1 MQVQLLGME
10 DINFS
15 NDKGEVIK
23 GSNIYVSFKDERVN
37 GLKTSK
43 FFIKDNIQF
52 PECKLQDT
60 INLSFNMK
68 GKVEFIFKQ

>member
-1 MQVQLLGME
+1 MQVQLLGIE

-23 GSNIYVSFKDERVN
+23 GSTIYVSFKDERVN

-43 FFIKDNIQF
+43 FFIRDNIQF
-52 PECKLQDT
+52 PECKLNDT

>member
-1 MQVQLLGME
+1 MMVQLLGKE
-10 DINFS
+10 EINFS

-23 GSNIYVSFKDERVN
+23 GSNIYCSFKDERVN

-43 FFIKDNIQF
+43 FFIRDNIQF
-52 PECKLQDT
+52 PECKLNDT